1 MNKNSLRHV
10 PPGSMA
16 DFEDDL
22 EKRAEVEY
30 AAAKKSEAANDHHQL
45 HRAEGRHR

>member
-10 PPGSMA
+10 PPGKMA
-16 DFEDDL
+16 DLEDDL
-22 EKRAEVEY
+22 ETQAEMKY
-30 AAAKKSEAANDHHQL
+30 IAARKIEAANDHHQL